1 MKKLLQDKFRT
12 DLEDLISQE
21 KIDLES
27 LKNDRA
33 AMQRL
38 TDQQVERNR
47 SNKELIEFFIA
58 TNLAESAYLS
68 GNTKICFEL
77 KRAVQSKSLSITNF
91 DELKMAVEES
101 TMTDFGIVFDNQL
114 RTFQLKQYQGA
125 MDTPSLIKSIVS
137 ILDSYGRRIGKHNL
151 IIQMQGDGAQ
161 IDSSGIQQIDID
173 FEAVHE
179 ALLSYKIEG
188 EGEILLSI
196 NEQNEK
202 ELLIQVFPELNK
214 FETDYNFSAESWI

>member
-1 MKKLLQDKFRT
+1 
-12 DLEDLISQE
+12 
-21 KIDLES
+21 
-27 LKNDRA
+27 
-33 AMQRL
+33 
-38 TDQQVERNR
+38 
-47 SNKELIEFFIA
+47 
-58 TNLAESAYLS
+58 
-68 GNTKICFEL
+68 
-77 KRAVQSKSLSITNF
+77 
-91 DELKMAVEES
+91 MAVEES

-173 FEAVHE
+173 YEAVHE